1 MALLKNTPPIR
12 SVDPNTYDAIC
23 LAGGHGAMFDF
34 THNFELHNLIA
45 SVYERGAIVA
55 SVGHGYCGILN
66 VRLSDGSYLVN
77 GKILTGPS
85 WREEKLA
92 LVSQKVP
99 FNAEELAKERG
110 AEYIRWRR
118 PYRGSAAA
126 TNGLVTGHN
135 NSSSGNLVASSVCEE
150 LDRLDSLKAK
160 GSEPL

>member
-1 MALLKNTPPIR
+1 MALLKNTRPLR
-12 SVDPNTYDAIC
+12 SIDPNTYDTIC

-34 THNFELHNLIA
+34 THNSELHNLIA
-45 SVYERGAIVA
+45 STYERGAVVA
-55 SVGHGYCGILN
+55 SIGHGYCGLLN

-77 GKILTGPS
+77 GKILAGPS
-85 WREEKLA
+85 WMEEKLS
-92 LVSQKVP
+92 LVSRKVP
-99 FNAEELAKERG
+99 YNAEELAKERG
-110 AEYIRWRR
+110 ADYIRWKR

-135 NSSSGNLVASSVCEE
+135 NSSSGNLVASSVCDE

>member
-1 MALLKNTPPIR
+1 MGKRILHIVTNVGQYANT
-12 SVDPNTYDAIC
+12 
-23 LAGGHGAMFDF
+23 
-34 THNFELHNLIA
+34 
-45 SVYERGAIVA
+45 YERGAIVA

-85 WREEKLA
+85 WKEEKLA

-99 FNAEELAKERG
+99 YNAEELAKERG
-110 AEYIRWRR
+110 ADYIRWKR
-118 PYRGSAAA
+118 PYRSSAVA

>member
-1 MALLKNTPPIR
+1 
-12 SVDPNTYDAIC
+12 
-23 LAGGHGAMFDF
+23 MFDF
-34 THNFELHNLIA
+34 THNSELHNLIA

-85 WREEKLA
+85 WWEEKLA

-110 AEYIRWRR
+110 ADYVRTR
-118 PYRGSAAA
+118 PYRGTAVA

-135 NSSSGNLVASSVCEE
+135 NSSSGDLVASFVSEE

>member
-1 MALLKNTPPIR
+1 M
-12 SVDPNTYDAIC
+12 
-23 LAGGHGAMFDF
+23 
-34 THNFELHNLIA
+34 
-45 SVYERGAIVA
+45 
-55 SVGHGYCGILN
+55 
-66 VRLSDGSYLVN
+66 N

-92 LVSQKVP
+92 LVSQKIP
-99 FNAEELAKERG
+99 YNAEELAKERG
-110 AEYIRWRR
+110 ADYIRTKK
-118 PYRGSAAA
+118 PYGATAAA

>member
-1 MALLKNTPPIR
+1 M
-12 SVDPNTYDAIC
+12 
-23 LAGGHGAMFDF
+23 
-34 THNFELHNLIA
+34 
-45 SVYERGAIVA
+45 
-55 SVGHGYCGILN
+55 
-66 VRLSDGSYLVN
+66 N

-85 WREEKLA
+85 WWEEKLA

-110 AEYIRWRR
+110 AEYIRWKR

>member
-12 SVDPNTYDAIC
+12 SIDPDTYDAIC

-34 THNFELHNLIA
+34 THNSELHNLIA
-45 SVYERGAIVA
+45 NTYERGAIVA

-85 WREEKLA
+85 WWEEKLG
-92 LVSQKVP
+92 LVSRKVP
-99 FNAEELAKERG
+99 FNAEELARERG
-110 AEYIRWRR
+110 ADYIRWKR

-150 LDRLDSLKAK
+150 LERLSS
-160 GSEPL
+160 G